1 MKFPQHAV
9 VETTVAAARYSV
21 FNTFAMALV
30 HLLVVVQLQLAADTA
45 GPPPTRRTVAPRR
58 LAREASPHAASC
70 HPAPPR
76 TAFGAFDCNCVTLLR
91 GSCIVNVLTCELA
104 GAAAANGDCGCC
116 CCSGSGS
123 CWAAAS

>member
-9 VETTVAAARYSV
+9 VETVVAAARYCV

-30 HLLVVVQLQLAADTA
+30 HCQLSYSYNLQQTQLA
-45 GPPPTRRTVAPRR
+45 RRRPVAPSPRAALRSKRR
-58 LAREASPHAASC
+58 PRCLV
-70 HPAPPR
+70 PPR
-76 TAFGAFDCNCVTLLR
+76 AAFGAFDCGCVTPLR

-116 CCSGSGS
+116 CGSGSGS